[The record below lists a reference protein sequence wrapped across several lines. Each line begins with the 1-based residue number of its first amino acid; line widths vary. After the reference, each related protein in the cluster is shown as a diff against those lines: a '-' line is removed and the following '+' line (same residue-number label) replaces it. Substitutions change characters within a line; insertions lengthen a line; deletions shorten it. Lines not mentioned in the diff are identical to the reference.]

1 VHAPLVVLDGAVVVV
16 VVVPD
21 GGVPDGGVPDV
32 VAVPQAAWADWKSAA
47 AFWVSVS
54 AVFWSATS
62 VFCAWATAVELPV
75 DDAPDPVDPP
85 AALPPL
91 AVVDAAVDVDAL
103 DCAVS
108 SEASLAWAEVR
119 AVSAEVTVCDR
130 AVVSRVASVSP
141 ALTVAPRT
149 AGTVDT
155 VPATWK
161 AAVALSTGCTVP
173 VRLNVAATVWVLTA
187 AVR

>member
-108 SEASLAWAEVR
+108 SEGQFGLGGGEGGLR
-119 AVSAEVTVCDR
+119 
-130 AVVSRVASVSP
+130 
-141 ALTVAPRT
+141 
-149 AGTVDT
+149 
-155 VPATWK
+155 
-161 AAVALSTGCTVP
+161 
-173 VRLNVAATVWVLTA
+173 
-187 AVR
+187 